1 MGKAICVTGAGGF
14 IASWIVRDLLN
25 KGFSVHGTVR
35 NPDDN
40 AKCGHLKQLDGSE
53 RLKLHKADVL
63 DYDSIAD
70 AIRDCEVVFHTA
82 CPVTASTENP
92 EDVLVPAITGTRNV
106 LKACAQE
113 RIKRVIVTS
122 SAAAVMF
129 DPNRPAERIVDESCW
144 SDTDYCKKLK
154 QWYLLAKTE
163 SEKLA
168 WSLSKEYGLDL
179 ITICPSYVFGPM
191 LQPTLNLS
199 SALLKALVD
208 GHESSYRD
216 SSIPVVDVRD
226 VSKAHILAM
235 DKEEASGRYLCV
247 ETVVSNS
254 EIIKILRAK
263 FPQLPYPKEN
273 SRCVAETSVWNQSG
287 IRPDNLGREKL
298 LGLITE
304 FDIPLER
311 MLFDTVSDMLNKGL
325 LRAI

>member
-25 KGFSVHGTVR
+25 KGFSVPGTVR
-35 NPDDN
+35 DPDDN

-113 RIKRVIVTS
+113 RVKRVIVTS

-144 SDTDYCKKLK
+144 SDTDYCTKLK

-191 LQPTLNLS
+191 LQPTLNSS
-199 SALLKALVD
+199 SAVLKALVD

-247 ETVVSNS
+247 ERVVSNS

-263 FPQLPYPKEN
+263 FPQLSYPKE
-273 SRCVAETSVWNQSG
+273 CVAETSVWNQSG

>member
-191 LQPTLNLS
+191 LQPTLNSS
-199 SALLKALVD
+199 SAVLKALVD

-247 ETVVSNS
+247 ERVVSNS

-263 FPQLPYPKEN
+263 FPQLSYPKE
-273 SRCVAETSVWNQSG
+273 CVAETSVWNQSG